1 VSPVPAHCLFG
12 VRTLPLNDA
21 AAVRYRAYVRAR
33 ARTEVDDAPRPEPGP
48 SVASHSTGWP
58 SRPPASL
65 SRARARE
72 GLLRRSPAAR
82 PRGPDDL
89 LSLRGVGH
97 PARPLLPG
105 PLAYVRA
112 RARTST
118 RQPCPFPSSLEDARS
133 MTPREALLH
142 GVPYHALRLAS
153 GGSWRQRSSL
163 DFVNH
168 GPRNLPSVATGCN
181 QGAPWRLHIL

>member
-72 GLLRRSPAAR
+72 GLLRRSPAASSASR
-82 PRGPDDL
+82 VPCLARDMPEAGRVGWL
-89 LSLRGVGH
+89 LDQLRRVTLCAPSSSSSLRRVARRSSVRP
-97 PARPLLPG
+97 PAIGTPGDLGDLAPRPAGATTVVSAHAAPHDATGSTFQSHSG
-105 PLAYVRA
+105 PLPRTRA
-112 RARTST
+112 T
-118 RQPCPFPSSLEDARS
+118 RIVFA
-133 MTPREALLH
+133 
-142 GVPYHALRLAS
+142 
-153 GGSWRQRSSL
+153 SWR
-163 DFVNH
+163 
-168 GPRNLPSVATGCN
+168 T
-181 QGAPWRLHIL
+181 